1 MNKKKAG
8 DVLLPSGQSSIQPTN
23 SRSFGTPASAAAAHK
38 ALELWCDRLPNLTGK
53 ERHRDTGSHGHT
65 PIGRYTRSFLKST
78 QTLPLRGPAE
88 AGSAEHFGG
97 LLGPTHL
104 HVARLPGPAA
114 LGRIHG
120 LALHPGPHHLAEGAA
135 QRKAAHADAV

>member
-1 MNKKKAG
+1 MSYFHQDSPPFNPQIPAA
-8 DVLLPSGQSSIQPTN
+8 SGRPRQQQQDIKRLSSGVTG
-23 SRSFGTPASAAAAHK
+23 SRTSRGRRDTETPASHAH
-38 ALELWCDRLPNLTGK
+38 T
-53 ERHRDTGSHGHT
+53 SV
-65 PIGRYTRSFLKST
+65 GRYTLSFLRST
-78 QTLPLRGPAE
+78 QTLPPKGPAE
-88 AGSAEHFGG
+88 AGSAERLGG

-114 LGRIHG
+114 LGRVHG